1 MPLDEGTEWFQPS
14 NLEVTD
20 LKVDNPACN
29 VIPGDAHARLNIR
42 FNDRQ
47 RGPELVERVRGIVE
61 DHAPGARFEARISGE
76 AFLNEPGPLSEI
88 VTDAIPA
95 ETGLTP
101 APPTRRGP
109 YAPRFPPKTCP

>member
-47 RGPELVERVRGIVE
+47 RGPELIERVRGIVE

-76 AFLNEPGPLSEI
+76 AFLNEPGPLSDRQCG
-88 VTDAIPA
+88 VSGKSVSVRVD
-95 ETGLTP
+95 LVCVSL
-101 APPTRRGP
+101 
-109 YAPRFPPKTCP
+109 F